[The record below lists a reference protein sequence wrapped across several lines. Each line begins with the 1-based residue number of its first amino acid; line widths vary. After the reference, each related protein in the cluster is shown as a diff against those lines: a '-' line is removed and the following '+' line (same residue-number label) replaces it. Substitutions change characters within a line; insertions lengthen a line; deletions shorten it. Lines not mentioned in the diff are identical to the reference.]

1 MKGMHVGVS
10 VDRAYVRSSTRHY
23 SSEALQAGAFRS
35 RGRVIQRLGDAL
47 CVRPQQPLVC
57 QITSKIQMVV
67 VAAVPDLEATHDS
80 RSRMLLRTNVIE

>member
-1 MKGMHVGVS
+1 MSVSVS

-57 QITSKIQMVV
+57 QITS
-67 VAAVPDLEATHDS
+67 
-80 RSRMLLRTNVIE
+80 RSRWLLSQLCLTWRPPMILEVECYCERMLSSSA